1 MVAIIIIILIGIASI
16 ICSALLVMAIAF
28 KLFNNKED
36 KEK

>member
-1 MVAIIIIILIGIASI
+1 MIAIIILLGVMSI
-16 ICSALLVMAIAF
+16 ICSVLLVMTIAF

>member
-1 MVAIIIIILIGIASI
+1 MVAIIILLGIMSI
-16 ICSALLVMAIAF
+16 ICAGLLVMTIAF